1 MKGEGIHMN
10 KIILIT
16 GASSGIGKAITEYL
30 ASKDCVVYAGA
41 RKDRDIDAL
50 NTLNNVKGIR
60 LDVTSDEEIDDA
72 VKRIKKE
79 QGHIDCLINNAGI
92 MGWGAVIDRTIDYY
106 SFVFNVNVFGAV
118 RMVKACYPLL
128 TESTNNPIIFNIS
141 SQGENYTMPFWSPY
155 MMSKHAMKAFSSTLR
170 REMMSVGIR
179 VVGIAPGA
187 FKSNMLNSQ
196 KEALDK
202 YEATHKS
209 VFTPMVVKLLGIP
222 VRNERKHEKSP
233 LLIGKLLYKLLDNP
247 NPKVRYQPGR
257 KFFPDVILDKFPAK
271 LVDKIFIKILKKNK

>member
-1 MKGEGIHMN
+1 MKVEEVPMN

-16 GASSGIGKAITEYL
+16 GASSGIGKAVTEYL
-30 ASKDCVVYAGA
+30 ASKDCLVYAGA
-41 RKDRDIDAL
+41 RKNQDIDTL
-50 NTLNNVKGIR
+50 NTFNNVRGIR
-60 LDVTSDEEIDDA
+60 LDVTSDEEIDNA
-72 VKRIKKE
+72 VQCIKKE

-92 MGWGAVIDRTIDYY
+92 MGWGAVIDRSIEYY
-106 SFVFNVNVFGAV
+106 SSVFDVNVFGAV

-179 VVGIAPGA
+179 VVGIAPGGL
-187 FKSNMLNSQ
+187 KSNMLNSQ
-196 KEALDK
+196 KKALDE
-202 YEATHKS
+202 YEATYKS
-209 VFTPMVVKLLGIP
+209 VFTPLVVKLLGIP
-222 VRNERKHEKSP
+222 VKKERKHEKSP
-233 LLIGKLLYKLLDNP
+233 LLIGKLLYKLLDTP

-271 LVDKIFIKILKKNK
+271 IVDRIFMKVLKK